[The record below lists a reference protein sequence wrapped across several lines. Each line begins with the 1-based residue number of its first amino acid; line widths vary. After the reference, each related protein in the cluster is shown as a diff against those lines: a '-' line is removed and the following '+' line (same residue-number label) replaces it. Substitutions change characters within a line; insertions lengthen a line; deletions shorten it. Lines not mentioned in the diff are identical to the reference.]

1 MRIHTMLV
9 GVGCL
14 VIGLLASAFTPRL
27 TAQTTPEPCQAPWD
41 VVIGS
46 ERAVKSK
53 CSSALAVTGISERA
67 VKSKHWHAVR
77 WNRCTGETFFYS
89 ASRHDRNMNPRS
101 TNPVQ

>member
-46 ERAVKSK
+46 ERAVNQN
-53 CSSALAVTGISERA
+53 TG
-67 VKSKHWHAVR
+67 WHAVR